1 MRGASAEEAEGCP
14 QGLEEGETRLVYVVS
29 NLAQK
34 ILRHCFVA
42 ELVTDIPVYSENPPT
57 VTLLASPE

>member
-14 QGLEEGETRLVYVVS
+14 QGLEESETRLVGS

-34 ILRHCFVA
+34 IFRQCFVA
-42 ELVTDIPVYSENPPT
+42 ELVTDIPVYSDT
-57 VTLLASPE
+57 FGSSQSMYLIR